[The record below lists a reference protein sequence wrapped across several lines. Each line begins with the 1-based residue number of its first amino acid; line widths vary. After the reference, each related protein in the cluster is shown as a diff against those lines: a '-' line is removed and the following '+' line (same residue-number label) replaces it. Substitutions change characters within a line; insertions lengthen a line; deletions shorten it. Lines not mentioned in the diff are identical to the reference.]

1 MNASLVLIS
10 VFLLSIV
17 AGIEP
22 VGANS
27 NNTFNPQVKAL
38 RVDKSSSLSRAF
50 EKISKL
56 PDFHAMSKSELD
68 GRFPEKLGN
77 VKCVVYGNADPRQK
91 VLEILKEIP
100 KELLY
105 SVQHT
110 ENDKITRIYIE
121 ESPNGEAQML
131 YAFVGKDGNDL
142 VVSLFSGATLSVY
155 QKEGDS
161 LKEATFEEAEGY
173 VTSYNAECPM
183 AVGLTTEITSMSI
196 NHQYWTIRM
205 KINTL
210 GKGFVE
216 GYEGDGAKDMAKTM
230 IKGFNKEQICAIFN
244 LNVGFKMV
252 LTTENDE
259 TRTIVLEPSDIAEI
273 LNDTDATPEES
284 LNIIIENSKKS
295 CPLDMQNG
303 MVMTDIELVD
313 GILLTEITVDEER
326 YSMAALD
333 SSMAT
338 IRQNMINLIQQEQD
352 MLTVEIANCLVKTNN
367 GMGYVYIGNKSQHA
381 VKLVFTSEE
390 LKAIMNKKVGNQ
402 N

>member
-1 MNASLVLIS
+1 MNKSLVLIS
-10 VFLLSIV
+10 VFVFSMV
-17 AGIEP
+17 AGIES
-22 VGANS
+22 VSANC
-27 NNTFNPQVKAL
+27 NNSFNLQVKAL
-38 RVDKSSSLSRAF
+38 RLDNLSSLSRAF

-56 PDFHAMSKSELD
+56 PDFHAMSKAELD
-68 GRFPEKLGN
+68 GVYPEKLGD

-105 SVQHT
+105 SVRHT

-131 YAFVGKDGNDL
+131 YAFVGKGGNDL
-142 VVSLFSGATLSVY
+142 VVTLFSGASLSEY

-161 LKEATFEEAEGY
+161 LKETTFEEVEGY

-183 AVGLTTEITSMSI
+183 AVGFTTEITSMSI
-196 NHQYWTIRM
+196 NQRYWTIRM
-205 KINTL
+205 KINTF
-210 GKGFVE
+210 GKDFVE
-216 GYEGDGAKDMAKTM
+216 EYEGKGAKDMAKTM
-230 IKGFNKEQICAIFN
+230 IKGLNKEQICAIFN
-244 LNVGFKMV
+244 LNVGFKVV

-259 TRTIVLEPSDIAEI
+259 TRTIVLDLSDIAEI

-303 MVMTDIELVD
+303 MVMTDIRLVD
-313 GILLTEITVDEER
+313 GILFSEITVDEDR
-326 YSMAALD
+326 YSMAALE
-333 SSMAT
+333 SNMET

-352 MLTVEIANCLVKTNN
+352 IMTAEMVNCLVKTNN
-367 GMGYVYIGNKSQHA
+367 GMGYVYIGNKSQYA
-381 VKLVFTSEE
+381 VRLVFTSEE
-390 LKAIMNKKVGNQ
+390 LRTIVKNK
-402 N
+402 